1 MLDSN
6 LKPMQQE
13 QQEVCFCSL
22 ALGERYRSHALL
34 LAQDIEKNLPGIYL
48 LLLTDKPQEFSK
60 YSHVLALKH
69 QQQSIGCYH
78 DKRFVIAKALSL
90 FNTCIFVDAD
100 IRILDRFLSEIKW
113 LPGITAIS
121 CTSIA
126 KHNQVYI
133 DSVNDKYKLKRS
145 KDIEILR
152 KLAKK
157 LDLDLEDT
165 NIQFVMEMLFVITR
179 QDGKEIE
186 FLNHWNN
193 IALYCELNGFYG
205 AEGYA
210 IGMAAAKAGLQVQW
224 DAMQEIVYFKDWVQ
238 MQKIKK
244 GQANADDTL
253 IYFQQHEA
261 IEYRQSSLLQ
271 KIKRRLEKFIGYY
284 YRYFY
289 LRIVSL
295 NNFNF
300 YYR

>member
-1 MLDSN
+1 
-6 LKPMQQE
+6 MQQE
-13 QQEVCFCSL
+13 QQEVCFCTL

-48 LLLTDKPQEFSK
+48 LILTDKPQEFSK
-60 YSHVLALKH
+60 YPNVLAFKH

-78 DKRFVIAKALSL
+78 DKRFVIAKAISL

-100 IRILDRFLSEIKW
+100 IRILDKFLSEMTW
-113 LPGITAIS
+113 LPGITAVS

-133 DSVNDKYKLKRS
+133 DSVNDKYKPKRS
-145 KDIEILR
+145 RDIEILR

-186 FLNHWNN
+186 FLKHWNN

-224 DAMQEIVYFKDWVQ
+224 DAMQGIVYFKDWVQ
-238 MQKIKK
+238 RQKIKK

-253 IYFQQHEA
+253 IYFQQHET
-261 IEYRQSSLLQ
+261 IEYRQSSILQ
-271 KIKRRLEKFIGYY
+271 KIKRRLKKFIGYY
-284 YRYFY
+284 YRYLY

>member
-1 MLDSN
+1 MLNSN
-6 LKPMQQE
+6 LKPTQQE

-22 ALGERYRSHALL
+22 ALGQRYRSHACL
-34 LAQDIEKNLPGIYL
+34 LAQDIEKNLPGVNLI
-48 LLLTDKPQEFSK
+48 LLTDKPQEFDK
-60 YSHVLALKH
+60 YQNVLAFKH

-100 IRILDRFLSEIKW
+100 IRILDKFLSEIKW
-113 LPGITAIS
+113 LPGINARS
-121 CTSIA
+121 CTSIV
-126 KHNQVYI
+126 KHNKVYI
-133 DSVNDKYKLKRS
+133 DSVNDAS
-145 KDIEILR
+145 KPNRIRHLQILS
-152 KLAKK
+152 KLANK

-165 NIQFVMEMLFVITR
+165 NIQFVMEMLFVVTK
-179 QDGKEIE
+179 QDGREIE
-186 FLNHWNN
+186 FIKHWEN

-210 IGMAAAKAGLQVQW
+210 IGMAAAKAGLEVRW
-224 DAMQEIVYFKDWVQ
+224 DAMEGIVYFKDWVER
-238 MQKIKK
+238 QKIKK

-261 IEYRQSSLLQ
+261 IEYCQSSLLQ
-271 KIKRRLEKFIGYY
+271 KLKRRLEKFIGYY
-284 YRYFY
+284 YRYFS

-295 NNFNF
+295 KNFSF